1 MKRFAALSLLILLGA
16 CSSQMTPERAADYCE
31 ERARGA
37 QGPTGEISI
46 GANSETGPFVGASIG
61 VTSDYLNGRDPM
73 SVYETCVISHTGE
86 LPIRPPVLR

>member
-1 MKRFAALSLLILLGA
+1 MKYSAALSLLILLGA
-16 CSSQMTPERAADYCE
+16 CSSQMTPDQAADYCE

-37 QGPTGEISI
+37 QGPSGEISI
-46 GANSETGPFVGASIG
+46 GANSETGPFVGGSIE

-73 SVYETCVISHTGE
+73 AVYETCVIQRTGE